1 MCPRGEITRICLS
14 LRCYRRRRSFEMRSR
29 AREEEGHEHH
39 CLRSPRPRNHLG
51 TERIGARSTEEF
63 TVSTRT
69 RRRFDDDDFDPP
81 VIHRAPTADDHYD
94 DGITFSTYPDAVH
107 GPTPTPDW
115 VSTSPA
121 AIDTDLG
128 VFKTGKEADVSLV
141 RRTHEGRAVL
151 LAAKQ
156 YRDAQHRMFHRD
168 AGYLEGR
175 RMRKTRETRA
185 VATRTAFGRELIAG
199 QWAAA
204 EFAVLSRLWQAGAAV
219 PYPVQLDGTQLMMEF
234 IGDDD
239 GVAAPR
245 LAQLRPAPD
254 EAADLYAQL
263 RDVLGTLAD
272 AGYTHGDLSA
282 YNVLVHDSRLVLIDL
297 PQAVDLVGN
306 PQGFTFL
313 RRDCENICAWFQAR
327 GVSAD
332 PLLLFDDLMLAVPG
346 V

>member
-1 MCPRGEITRICLS
+1 
-14 LRCYRRRRSFEMRSR
+14 
-29 AREEEGHEHH
+29 
-39 CLRSPRPRNHLG
+39 
-51 TERIGARSTEEF
+51 
-63 TVSTRT
+63 VSTRA
-69 RRRFDDDDFDPP
+69 RRRFDDDDFEPP
-81 VIHRAPTADDHYD
+81 VIRRASPADDYD
-94 DGITFSTYPDAVH
+94 DGITYSTYPDAVH
-107 GPTPTPDW
+107 GPSPAPEW

-141 RRTHEGRAVL
+141 RRTHRDHSVL

-156 YRDAQHRMFHRD
+156 YRDSQHRLFHRD

-185 VATRTAFGRELIAG
+185 VETRTAFGRELIAG

-204 EFAVLSRLWQAGAAV
+204 EFGVLSRLWQAGAAV
-219 PYPVQLDGTQLMMEF
+219 PYPVQLLGTQLLMEF

-245 LAQLRPAPD
+245 LAQLRPD
-254 EAADLYAQL
+254 SREATNLYSQM
-263 RDVLGTLAD
+263 RDALGALAD
-272 AGYTHGDLSA
+272 AGYAHGDLSA
-282 YNVLVHDSRLVLIDL
+282 YNVLVHRSRLVLIDL

-327 GVSAD
+327 GVNAD
-332 PLLLFDDLMLAVPG
+332 PTRLFDDLMLAVPG
-346 V
+346 AQFDAEI